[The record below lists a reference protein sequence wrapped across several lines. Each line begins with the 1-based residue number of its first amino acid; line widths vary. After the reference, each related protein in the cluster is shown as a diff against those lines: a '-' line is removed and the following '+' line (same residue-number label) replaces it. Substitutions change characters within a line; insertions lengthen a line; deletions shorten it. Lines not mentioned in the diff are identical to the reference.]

1 MESGRRWTF
10 LRLASGERKVL
21 IQGGSDARYVPTGH
35 LVYAIGGSLFAVAF
49 DVERLEVR
57 SGPVPILEGVR
68 RADASSS
75 GGAHFSVA
83 ANGTLVYV
91 AGPRSPGLD
100 LALTDRRGGVQ
111 RLNLPP
117 RAYQAPRISPDGTR
131 IVVGSDDGRE
141 AVIWV
146 YPLSAQSALR
156 RVTYEGSNRFP
167 IWSRDGAHVAF
178 QSDRE
183 GDQGIFWQLA
193 DGSGT
198 AGRLTR
204 SDQGESHEP
213 EAWSPTADVMLFSI
227 REGADVALWMLS
239 LKDGKADAF
248 DDVRSSTRIGAT
260 FSRDGRWVA
269 YGSSEGQKKTIYVQ
283 PFPPTGIKYQLVA
296 GESEQPN
303 HPLWS
308 PDGSELFYNPG
319 PGEFKFISIST
330 EPFAFGKATAL
341 TRPFGG
347 ASNSHSTTVRHHTGR
362 QVLVCR
368 RQSRRSRARG

>member
-1 MESGRRWTF
+1 M
-10 LRLASGERKVL
+10 
-21 IQGGSDARYVPTGH
+21 
-35 LVYAIGGSLFAVAF
+35 
-49 DVERLEVR
+49 
-57 SGPVPILEGVR
+57 
-68 RADASSS
+68 
-75 GGAHFSVA
+75 
-83 ANGTLVYV
+83 
-91 AGPRSPGLD
+91 
-100 LALTDRRGGVQ
+100 
-111 RLNLPP
+111 
-117 RAYQAPRISPDGTR
+117 
-131 IVVGSDDGRE
+131 
-141 AVIWV
+141 

-183 GDQGIFWQLA
+183 GDQGIFRQLA

-204 SDQGESHEP
+204 SEQGESHEP

-227 REGADVALWMLS
+227 RKGAHLALWMLS
-239 LKDGKADAF
+239 LKDGKANAF

-269 YGSSEGQKKTIYVQ
+269 YGSSEWRKKTIYVQ

-308 PDGSELFYNPG
+308 PDGTELF
-319 PGEFKFISIST
+319 ST
-330 EPFAFGKATAL
+330 LVLG
-341 TRPFGG
+341 
-347 ASNSHSTTVRHHTGR
+347 NSDRSG
-362 QVLVCR
+362 
-368 RQSRRSRARG
+368 SRRSRLRSERRRR

>member
-1 MESGRRWTF
+1 
-10 LRLASGERKVL
+10 
-21 IQGGSDARYVPTGH
+21 
-35 LVYAIGGSLFAVAF
+35 
-49 DVERLEVR
+49 
-57 SGPVPILEGVR
+57 
-68 RADASSS
+68 
-75 GGAHFSVA
+75 
-83 ANGTLVYV
+83 
-91 AGPRSPGLD
+91 
-100 LALTDRRGGVQ
+100 
-111 RLNLPP
+111 
-117 RAYQAPRISPDGTR
+117 
-131 IVVGSDDGRE
+131 VGSDDGHE
-141 AVIWV
+141 AAIWI

-167 IWSRDGAHVAF
+167 IWSRDGAHVVF

-198 AGRLTR
+198 AERLTR
-204 SDQGESHEP
+204 SEPGDSHEP

-227 REGADVALWMLS
+227 RKGADVALWMLS
-239 LKDGKADAF
+239 VKDGKPLPF

-269 YGSSEGQKKTIYVQ
+269 YASSEGRKKTIYVQ

-308 PDGSELFYNPG
+308 PDDTELFYNPG
-319 PGEFKFISIST
+319 PGEFRSVSIST
-330 EPFAFGKATAL
+330 QPFAFGKATTL

-347 ASNSHSTTVRHHTGR
+347 ASTLTRRPYDITPDGR
-362 QVLVCR
+362 FLSAVADGSLDGHALAAEEIRVVLNWTEELKRLVL
-368 RQSRRSRARG
+368 SR